1 MFSAVVVSEAGVC
14 IDNAVRAVMFT
25 VFIYAVKTVE
35 RDLRRGVFLESAT
48 RIGHP
53 VAILTR

>member
-1 MFSAVVVSEAGVC
+1 
-14 IDNAVRAVMFT
+14 MFT

-35 RDLRRGVFLESAT
+35 RDLRRGVFLEGAT